1 MKFILLIILLLSEIT
16 LASIGTISSFKGSVN
31 IERNSQNIRAILSLP
46 IEKNDLI
53 TTKENSN
60 VIIQFE
66 DNTIVTVGKNS
77 SLSIEDYLYDTKNP
91 ANSKSNLK
99 FLKGTFKSVTGII
112 GKINPKKFKL
122 QTKTANIGIRG
133 TTVLANQEIIACTSG
148 EISVSSKNKSLNL
161 LQNQYTK
168 VSDKTKSVLIIND
181 EILNILY
188 GGLAIDIYKKSDLK
202 ENKKLI
208 LLKDTL
214 EKATEKRKVSG
225 EGNASSSEGAGEGN

>member
-168 VSDKTKSVLIIND
+168 VSDKTKSALIIND

-188 GGLAIDIYKKSDLK
+188 SGLAIDIYKKSDLK

>member
-60 VIIQFE
+60 VIIKFD

-91 ANSKSNLK
+91 INSKSNLK
-99 FLKGTFKSVTGII
+99 FLRGTFKSVTGII

-148 EISVSSKNKSLNL
+148 EITVSSKNKSLNL
-161 LQNQYTK
+161 SENQYTK
-168 VSDKTKSVLIIND
+168 ISDKTKSALIIND

-188 GGLAIDIYKKSDLK
+188 SGLSIDIYKKSDLE

-214 EKATEKRKVSG
+214 EKATEKRKISG